1 MFRSFAVALI
11 AASMFAAPVLAQ
23 DANPHATRS
32 PAAQSGP
39 TTAPGTTVKTD
50 VSPLKHRKHI
60 RVAHDL
66 RMHKHVKYAHHAMHK
81 TKYAHRILHGAS
93 RKAYAAVPAH
103 HAATKSTTG
112 SAIQSNAH

>member
-23 DANPHATRS
+23 DANPHATQS
-32 PAAQSGP
+32 PTAQSAP
-39 TTAPGTTVKTD
+39 TAAPRTTVKTD
-50 VSPLKHRKHI
+50 VSPVKHRKHI
-60 RVAHDL
+60 RVAHGL
-66 RMHKHVKYAHHAMHK
+66 RMHTHVKYAHHAMHK
-81 TKYAHRILHGAS
+81 TKYAHHILHGAS

-112 SAIQSNAH
+112 SATRSDAR